1 MSLTSLTT
9 GLTSRRISASASS
22 HGSSTAPGGAE
33 GSLSAAGS
41 VQNGRMRL
49 DSAGE
54 AADGGM
60 PPRRRRVEARARAA
74 AKAMAAEPE
83 TSDKEQG
90 FLVVTRTN
98 GPGLFA

>member
-1 MSLTSLTT
+1 
-9 GLTSRRISASASS
+9 
-22 HGSSTAPGGAE
+22 
-33 GSLSAAGS
+33 
-41 VQNGRMRL
+41 VQNGRLRL

-98 GPGLFA
+98 GPGLFASWNGVALYTHSGGGEQLFFF